1 MSNFRDRFCEQHR
14 CAPEAFV
21 QKVFWAS
28 LYPHAIPVAALIL
41 LVNRE
46 FFSADRALILGVAEA
61 TTLKRVRAEVRD
73 YFWDSTNRGWL
84 RRSANIRVS
93 GQRLKNL
100 ARRYLPEGTALPF
113 PTASSS

>member
-1 MSNFRDRFCEQHR
+1 MSNFRELFCQQHQ
-14 CAPEAFV
+14 CTSEAFLR
-21 QKVFWAS
+21 KVFWAS
-28 LYPHAIPVAALIL
+28 LYPHAVPVAAVIM
-41 LVNRE
+41 VFNRE

-61 TTLKRVRAEVRD
+61 QTMKRVREEVRD

-100 ARRYLPEGTALPF
+100 ARRYLPEGSSIPF
-113 PTASSS
+113 PPATP

>member
-1 MSNFRDRFCEQHR
+1 MSTFRDRFCEQHR
-14 CAPEAFV
+14 CSPDAFL

-28 LYPHAIPVAALIL
+28 LYPHAVPFAAIIL
-41 LVNRE
+41 LLNRE
-46 FFSADRALILGVAEA
+46 FFSADRALLLAVADA
-61 TTLKRVRAEVRD
+61 TTMRRVRDEVRD

-100 ARRYLPEGTALPF
+100 ARRHLPEGTPVPF
-113 PTASSS
+113 PPCAS